1 MALPA
6 EIVALSSSETRM
18 RRAALLARMAE
29 LVARVEVLEAEN
41 AALKACVGRLE
52 VENAALKAENTALRA
67 EMEQPSKTPNNSSM
81 PPSHGQK
88 ANVETKAKPKGKV
101 HAGAHR
107 PLHPHPTTRRDVFA
121 DHCPHC
127 RAAVT
132 ATSQVPLQAYDRIEI
147 PAITPD
153 VTRVT
158 LHGGTCPCCH
168 ERFKATPPA
177 GLEPGSPFG
186 PNLRAFVL
194 YLRFGQVIPFARLER
209 LLSDLFGL
217 AISEGALANMLKDSA
232 PAFEAQA
239 SAIRRRL
246 LAGTVLQ
253 SDETSMRVGRRT
265 FWVWVFHH
273 GDSACFV
280 IRPSRGKAVVAAFL
294 GDVRPAFWVSDRLGA
309 QIGWAAKEHQVCLAH
324 LLRDVRYALEAG
336 DDALAPRLT
345 ALLKRA
351 IRIGRRRPELADAT
365 LAAYHARLQAGIDA
379 LLGIVPVTEAGRKL
393 RRIVKRFRQ
402 NLLVFVTNRAVPPTN
417 NGSEQAL
424 RPCVVF
430 RKVTNCFRSEW
441 GAALY
446 ADVRSVLETAR
457 RRGIATLDAVRL
469 TLDGAPLPL
478 AVA

>member
-1 MALPA
+1 MAAPA
-6 EIVALSSSETRM
+6 DKSALSWSEMTTPI
-18 RRAALLARMAE
+18 AALLARIE
-29 LVARVEVLEAEN
+29 GLVAHVAALGAEHAALKARVGMLEAEN
-41 AALKACVGRLE
+41 AALKADNV
-52 VENAALKAENTALRA
+52 ALR
-67 EMEQPSKTPNNSSM
+67 EKLGRPPKTPDNSGI
-81 PPSHGQK
+81 PPSQGHK
-88 ANVETKAKPKGKV
+88 ANGAAGARRKGKV

-107 PLHPHPTTRRDVFA
+107 PLHPEPTRRRDLFVER
-121 DHCPHC
+121 CPHC
-127 RAAVT
+127 RAAL
-132 ATSQVPLQAYDRIEI
+132 AAASQAPLQAYDRIDI
-147 PAITPD
+147 PRITPD

-158 LHGGTCPCCH
+158 LYGGACPCCH
-168 ERFKATPPA
+168 GRFKAAPPA

-186 PNLRAFVL
+186 PNLRALVL
-194 YLRFGQVIPFARLER
+194 YLRFGQAIPFARLAR
-209 LLSDLFGL
+209 LLADLFGL
-217 AISEGALANMLKDSA
+217 AVSEGALAGMLADSA
-232 PAFEAQA
+232 PAFAVQA
-239 SAIRRRL
+239 GDIRRRL
-246 LAGTVLQ
+246 LSGTVLQ
-253 SDETSMRVGRRT
+253 SDETSVRVGHRT
-265 FWVWVFHH
+265 FWAWVFHH
-273 GDSACFV
+273 GDSACFA

-294 GDVRPAFWVSDRLGA
+294 GDVRPAFWVSDRLAA
-309 QIGWAAKEHQVCLAH
+309 QMGWAAKEHQVCLAH

-402 NLLVFVTNRAVPPTN
+402 NLLVFVTNRAVPSTN

-457 RRGIATLDAVRL
+457 RRGVAILDAVRL
-469 TLDGAPLPL
+469 TLDGTPLPV

>member
-1 MALPA
+1 MAAP
-6 EIVALSSSETRM
+6 VDKSALSWSEVAM
-18 RRAALLARMAE
+18 PIAALLTRMAGF
-29 LVARVEVLEAEN
+29 AAHVEALEAEN
-41 AALKACVGRLE
+41 ATLKASVGRLE
-52 VENAALKAENTALRA
+52 AENVALRAENAALRA
-67 EMEQPSKTPNNSSM
+67 RLEQPPKTPDNSST
-81 PPSHGQK
+81 PPSHGHK
-88 ANVETKAKPKGKV
+88 ANAETKARPKGKV
-101 HAGAHR
+101 HAGVHR

-127 RAAVT
+127 RAAMT
-132 ATSQVPLQAYDRIEI
+132 AASQVPLQAYDRIEI

-194 YLRFGQVIPFARLER
+194 YLRFGQAIPFARLER
-209 LLSDLFGL
+209 LLADLFGL
-217 AISEGALANMLKDSA
+217 ALSEGALANMLKNSA
-232 PAFEAQA
+232 PAFEVQA
-239 SAIRRRL
+239 SAIRRHL

-265 FWVWVFHH
+265 FWTWVFHH
-273 GDSACFV
+273 DDSACFV
-280 IRPSRGKAVVAAFL
+280 IRPSRGKAVVAEFL

-324 LLRDVRYALEAG
+324 LLRDIQYALDAG
-336 DDALAPRLT
+336 DDALAPRIM
-345 ALLKRA
+345 ALLKQA
-351 IRIGRRRPELADAT
+351 LRIGRRRAELADIT
-365 LAAYHARLQAGIDA
+365 LATYHARLQTRIDA
-379 LLGIVPVTEAGRKL
+379 LLTIEPATKAGRKL
-393 RRIVKRFRQ
+393 QRILKRFRQ
-402 NLLVFVTNRAVPPTN
+402 NLFVFITNRAVPPTN

-430 RKVTNCFRSEW
+430 RKVTNGFRSAW

-457 RRGIATLDAVRL
+457 RRGLAILDAIRL
-469 TLDGAPLPL
+469 TLGRRPLPV